1 MSKATI
7 WTTEKVNEV
16 LEKVRYGEELNASC
30 FHERDY
36 ELRAENIIFQL
47 TTEEEEEFIKCS
59 EDIEYFVEKYCRF
72 LTDEGRRTV
81 ELREFQG
88 DILNTVGSEE
98 WIPKI
103 KDFGPKN
110 RNFILMA
117 ARQTGKC
124 LSFDTQI
131 VIRFTSTKDS
141 NKKDIKISIGEL
153 YNLVNKLYK
162 SRKKTFKEKII
173 SKTKT
178 FLYNIY
184 RKIDKQ

>member
-81 ELREFQG
+81 ELREFQR

-103 KDFGPKN
+103 KDFGPKV
-110 RNFILMA
+110 RNYILMA
-117 ARQTGKC
+117 SRQTGKC

-131 VIRFTSTKDS
+131 VIKANSTEDS
-141 NKKDIKISIGEL
+141 IKITVGEL
-153 YNLVNKLYK
+153 YSILNKQV
-162 SRKKTFKEKII
+162 KKNKKQKII
-173 SKTKT
+173 SFFKKK
-178 FLYNIY
+178 LYNIY
-184 RKIDKQ
+184 NKL